1 MSSSRVI
8 FVRHTAPHEAMRNR
22 VYGRL
27 DVELSARGH
36 EHAEEIAVAL
46 AGELIAAVYASPL
59 RRALATAT
67 PLARALGLEP
77 VVDADLREIDFGDLE
92 GLTMDEV
99 QNRYPA
105 EWLWTTAPGNASFP
119 GGETVAAMRERAARA
134 ARKIAGRHANETVA
148 VFSHGVVIRAILADA
163 LAMPPDALFRLE
175 QSHGCFSVVEWFD
188 DVPFVRV
195 VNATRL

>member
-1 MSSSRVI
+1 MSSARVI

-59 RRALATAT
+59 RRALATAA
-67 PLARALGLEP
+67 PLARAVGLEP
-77 VVDADLREIDFGDLE
+77 IVDHDLREIDFGELE
-92 GLTMDEV
+92 GLKMDEV
-99 QNRYPA
+99 QQRYPT
-105 EWLWTTAPGNASFP
+105 EWLWTTAPADAGFP
-119 GGETVAAMRERAARA
+119 GGESVAAMRERAIGA
-134 ARKIAGRHANETVA
+134 ARRIAGRHAGETVA

-163 LAMPPDALFRLE
+163 LAMPPDALFRIE
-175 QSHGCFSVVEWFD
+175 QSHGGFSVVEWFD
-188 DVPFVRV
+188 DVPFVRT
-195 VNATRL
+195 VNATRI